1 MKWLSCR
8 SSSPLN
14 VLTGEVLHDAGQN
27 PIVASSIGKSQHT
40 QISKVPWEREHIKRQ
55 AAMNFQRTK
64 LSQSAHFL
72 HAGLCRGFSA
82 DETAAV
88 ATVVFETGCIC
99 GHCSGQVL
107 SSSASKEG
115 YGYVWFSAT
124 YCTFFLWKSR
134 EFWICLSQVG
144 KDKDAFFVCVRTRTA
159 TFPKWK
165 RDEKTSKHTKPAVA
179 G

>member
-99 GHCSGQVL
+99 GHCAGQVL

-115 YGYVWFSAT
+115 YGYVWFSEKQGVLNLFVSGREGQRCVLRLRADKDH
-124 YCTFFLWKSR
+124 YASKMKARWKS
-134 EFWICLSQVG
+134 I
-144 KDKDAFFVCVRTRTA
+144 
-159 TFPKWK
+159 
-165 RDEKTSKHTKPAVA
+165 
-179 G
+179 